1 MTLGNAVRQL
11 AALRDRTR
19 PFARSVAALV
29 AGIAITFTYDITTFT
44 ALTWLTVIVTVSL
57 VMWDGPDTVLNK
69 TALWATVVVVA
80 MTVLG
85 LAMGKMSTATALSL
99 SVALVAFETSRAFT
113 RGDRIWLWSTGVLA
127 VGLSIAYFNVDAN
140 DRTAAGL
147 TGGWAIVAG
156 IFGLISAADATV
168 KQRRSALEKATKKLT
183 SAAKKPASAAK
194 KPTPSAKTPRTTA
207 TTAGTAAQR
216 PTPRTTSTT
225 KAKPRAPKR

>member
-1 MTLGNAVRQL
+1 MRQL
-11 AALRDRTR
+11 AALRDSTR
-19 PFARSVAALV
+19 PFARSIAALV
-29 AGIAITFTYDITTFT
+29 AGITITFTYEITTFT

-57 VMWDGPDTVLNK
+57 LMWDGPNTALNK
-69 TALWATVVVVA
+69 AALWATVIVVG

-156 IFGLISAADATV
+156 IFGLISAADAIV
-168 KQRRSALEKATKKLT
+168 KRRRATSERAPAKSAPAATKR
-183 SAAKKPASAAK
+183 APA
-194 KPTPSAKTPRTTA
+194 AKTPRATSVAA
-207 TTAGTAAQR
+207 TTVTK
-216 PTPRTTSTT
+216 PTPAKPRTPPTT